1 MLEDVEQSLWEV
13 LTSIPWAKWFAAL
26 FLLVAGV
33 VLASLAAR
41 AVSRMAR
48 NRLSLHHTVMFRRVV
63 FYLVLA
69 IFVMAAMREAG
80 FSLDVLLGAA
90 GILTV
95 AIGFA
100 SQTSASNM
108 ISGLF
113 LLVERPFE
121 LGDFIEVEATIGEVV
136 GIDMLSVK
144 LRTADNLYVRIP
156 NETLIKT
163 RVVNRSRFPIRR
175 IDLVIGIAYAE
186 DVERV
191 EGLLLALAER
201 SQECLEEPKAFVLVT
216 GFGPSSV
223 DLQFSFW
230 VPRDKVLEGRSN
242 MMVAVKR
249 TLDAEG
255 VEIPFPHT
263 SVYAGSHSEPF
274 KVQLLSASPAEVASD
289 AQEEHVHNNQKK
301 EASDVSH

>member
-1 MLEDVEQSLWEV
+1 MRVFTDIAWGQWIS
-13 LTSIPWAKWFAAL
+13 SA
-26 FLLVAGV
+26 FLLVLGIF
-33 VLASLAAR
+33 LASLAAR
-41 AVSRMAR
+41 SVTRFMAER
-48 NRLSLHHTVMFRRVV
+48 STRHHTVMVRRLV
-63 FYLVLA
+63 FYLIMILFSV
-69 IFVMAAMREAG
+69 AALREAG
-80 FSLDVLLGAA
+80 FSLDVVLGAA

-113 LLVERPFE
+113 LLVEKPFE
-121 LGDFIEVEATIGEVV
+121 IGDFIEVEATMGEVV

-144 LRTADNLYVRIP
+144 LRTPDNLYVRIP

-175 IDLVIGIAYAE
+175 LDLTVGIAYAE

-191 EGLLLALAER
+191 EALLLELAEKDPN
-201 SQECLEEPKAFVLVT
+201 CLEEPKPFTLVT
-216 GFGPSSV
+216 AFGPSSV

-230 VPRDKVLEGRSN
+230 VPKDRVLEGRGG
-242 MMVAVKR
+242 MMVAIKK
-249 TLDAEG
+249 TLDREG
-255 VEIPFPHT
+255 IEIPFPHT

-274 KVQLLSASPAEVASD
+274 RIQLMGSDGAPATVPETGND
-289 AQEEHVHNNQKK
+289 KDRP
-301 EASDVSH
+301 DVDKDH

>member
-1 MLEDVEQSLWEV
+1 MLEEVEQSLMAVIADIAWSQW
-13 LTSIPWAKWFAAL
+13 LAAL
-26 FLLVAGV
+26 FLLVMGA
-33 VLASLAAR
+33 VLASLASRGIAR
-41 AVSRMAR
+41 VMQARTSRHHSVMLR
-48 NRLSLHHTVMFRRVV
+48 RLV
-63 FYLVLA
+63 FYVVLA

-121 LGDFIEVEATIGEVV
+121 LGDYIEVEGTIGEVV

-144 LRTADNLYVRIP
+144 LRTPDNLYVRIP

-175 IDLVIGIAYAE
+175 IDLTVGIAYAE

-191 EGLLLALAER
+191 ESLLLGLAKREVCVL
-201 SQECLEEPKAFVLVT
+201 QEPKPFVLVT
-216 GFGPSSV
+216 AFAASSV

-230 VPRDKVLEGRSN
+230 VAREQVLEGRSS
-242 MMVAVKR
+242 MMVAIKR
-249 TLDAEG
+249 ELDRAG
-255 VEIPFPHT
+255 IEIPFPHT

-274 KVQLLSASPAEVASD
+274 RIELIR
-289 AQEEHVHNNQKK
+289 NQSNKQQD
-301 EASDVSH
+301 EIDVSETD